1 MAGMFRRFKAFLRA
15 ATHNVILHVIKLN
28 KILASLDRTNLFH
41 NMLRGLFGLAFK
53 TGESERAEK

>member
-1 MAGMFRRFKAFLRA
+1 MAGMLRRFKVSLPA
-15 ATHNVILHVIKLN
+15 AIHNAILHVIKLN
-28 KILASLDRTNLFH
+28 ETLASLDRTNLLH